1 MMIGPAPMMR
11 MEEMSVRLGIAQ
23 PILADRVHSMMN
35 HTAKALPLQGE
46 GWVGVNCTPN
56 VRTNALARSPSSNL
70 LPAGEEA

>member
-23 PILADRVHSMMN
+23 PMLADRVHSM
-35 HTAKALPLQGE
+35 TIYAAKALPLRG
-46 GWVGVNCTPN
+46 GLGGVDCIQ
-56 VRTNALARSPSSNL
+56 VSSADALARSPSSNL